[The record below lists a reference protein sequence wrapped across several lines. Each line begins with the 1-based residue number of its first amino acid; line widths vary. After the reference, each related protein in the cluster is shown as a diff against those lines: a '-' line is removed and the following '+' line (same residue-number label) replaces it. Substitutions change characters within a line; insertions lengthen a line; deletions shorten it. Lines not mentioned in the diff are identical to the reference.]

1 MGSRSPV
8 GLQRGWVITVTPIER
23 FAIVFCGGSE
33 PWWVGLK
40 PTTRNVYLSRAEAA
54 LRFLGCVN
62 SKGEVVALGRGA
74 VGKARQALGD
84 AEELFSSDLWSHA
97 QLRVLVHSLLDAL
110 RALRGEG
117 GEA

>member
-1 MGSRSPV
+1 MADKLEALAKAMLAAWRATNPNAPMWANPEDWYD
-8 GLQRGWVITVTPIER
+8 LMDT
-23 FAIVFCGGSE
+23 
-33 PWWVGLK
+33 L
-40 PTTRNVYLSRAEAA
+40 AEAA

-62 SKGEVVALGRGA
+62 SKGEVMAPGRGA

-117 GEA
+117 GET